1 MPVLLIMDIEGGT
14 VEQYDEVDEILGG
27 TSPDNA
33 PEGLISHTTGETET
47 GFYVADVW
55 ESHGAMQ
62 RFHDERLADAL
73 EEAGVPPTQPR
84 LLPVHN
90 HLDGRGDEGA
100 VIVIQALEGMSSD
113 DYDRLTADM
122 PSHAGDGREHPAVA
136 HLVAIGGDGL
146 VVVDVWGSEEEFEAF
161 AETEIAPRA
170 SGWMGEIAPRVARLR
185 NHVPV
190 KTPVAP

>member
-1 MPVLLIMDIEGGT
+1 MPVLLITDIEGGT
-14 VEQYDEVDEILGG
+14 VEQYDEVDEILDG

-33 PEGLISHTTGETET
+33 PEGLISHTAGETDT
-47 GFYVADVW
+47 GLYVADVW

-62 RFHDERLADAL
+62 RFHDGRLADAL

-84 LLPVHN
+84 LLPVHT
-90 HLDGRGDEGA
+90 HLDGRGDEAA
-100 VIVIQALEGMSSD
+100 VIVIQALEGMTGD

-122 PSHAGDGREHPAVA
+122 PSHAGDGSEHPAVA

-161 AETEIAPRA
+161 AESEMAPCA
-170 SGWMGEIAPRVARLR
+170 GGWMGETAPRIARLR

-190 KTPVAP
+190 KTPVAH